1 VLHDN
6 GGTANGGS
14 DTSAPQTFTITAVAD
29 PTPAPDSFQG
39 WAGSDVVGDL
49 LANDT
54 DPQGSP
60 LTLQSAPASGP
71 ANGTLTLNPSDGTF
85 DYVPNPGFTGTDTF
99 TYTVENAYH
108 ATATAQVTITIS
120 APAGVSTSLVAAV
133 SSKDSTFPYH
143 VVTAS
148 FTPVNGATYLVFAGR
163 ASSVGDSAT
172 LVTTGSLDLP
182 SAPTDGAIGA
192 DGVTRGWV
200 WVVHGILG
208 GLPSTV
214 TVTFANPN
222 SKTVASDVLEVV
234 QVGGSGIDHDTAG
247 NGLVSSSAATVSLT
261 SPGLNDSELAFLYV
275 NGDIASDPGWT
286 TSGIATLSGSLL
298 HSPDGTSG
306 FGALIGYAPQAIS
319 SATTNSKFPAKNG
332 NSYVYVAVDLLP

>member
-1 VLHDN
+1 
-6 GGTANGGS
+6 
-14 DTSAPQTFTITAVAD
+14 
-29 PTPAPDSFQG
+29 
-39 WAGSDVVGDL
+39 
-49 LANDT
+49 
-54 DPQGSP
+54 
-60 LTLQSAPASGP
+60 
-71 ANGTLTLNPSDGTF
+71 
-85 DYVPNPGFTGTDTF
+85 
-99 TYTVENAYH
+99 
-108 ATATAQVTITIS
+108 
-120 APAGVSTSLVAAV
+120 
-133 SSKDSTFPYH
+133 
-143 VVTAS
+143 
-148 FTPVNGATYLVFAGR
+148 
-163 ASSVGDSAT
+163 
-172 LVTTGSLDLP
+172 
-182 SAPTDGAIGA
+182 
-192 DGVTRGWV
+192 
-200 WVVHGILG
+200 VHGILG

-275 NGDIASDPGWT
+275 NGDIASDPGWK

-306 FGALIGYAPQAIS
+306 FGALIGYAPQALA